1 MRASVLSDWLAQR
14 IERGSG
20 QPVYRQ
26 LHRLLQQAILSRE
39 LPAGARVPSSRLLAA
54 ELGIARNTVTQVY
67 EQLVLEGYVTSATG
81 RGTFVA
87 DTSPDEIVGAAEIG
101 SVDGRKNA
109 SLSGAARIGGGIATN
124 SPGVQGA
131 AGLAG
136 AGSEADRLADRGA
149 AGSAGSAGSAG
160 AAGAAGRGGSI
171 GSGHAPLASAT
182 ISATHAATSPETPSP
197 ILPAT
202 APFHRPAARALSTR
216 GARLIAGAGV
226 SKRQGGA
233 FMPGV
238 PDVSRFPARVWT
250 RLHNKYWRSL
260 RPDLLTY
267 APGGGLALLRHV
279 LADYLR
285 TSRSVR
291 CSPEQIIITTGIHQ
305 SIDLA
310 VRLLSDPGD
319 TIWTEDPCYWG
330 VRSVLHVSGLKARPV
345 AVDSEGLNPS
355 AADFAAPPPKL
366 ILVTPSHQ
374 YPLGMVM
381 SLARRRMLLE
391 YARQHQCW
399 IIEDDYDSEFRYGSR
414 PLASLQGLDT
424 AGQVIY
430 VGSFGKTLFPGLR
443 VGYLVAP
450 EPLAESFATASAEL
464 YREGQLLQQA
474 VLAEFI
480 AEGHFTSHIRK
491 MRALYGQ
498 RRQALLDAAT
508 RRYGD
513 ALPALGGDAGLHVVM
528 QLPEGSDDRAVAE
541 AALARNIVVR
551 PLSGYYSAR
560 ERAASGLLIGYACV
574 PDEDIAPAFDTL
586 AEAIDA
592 TLPTFA

>member
-14 IERGSG
+14 LDRGSA

-26 LHRLLQQAILSRE
+26 LHKLLQQAILSRE

-87 DTSPDEIVGAAEIG
+87 DTSPDEIVGATEIG
-101 SVDGRKNA
+101 SMQTRTNGGA
-109 SLSGAARIGGGIATN
+109 SGAALPAGKVATN
-124 SPGVQGA
+124 SQSAKGADALAAAAPGA
-131 AGLAG
+131 A
-136 AGSEADRLADRGA
+136 ST
-149 AGSAGSAGSAG
+149 
-160 AAGAAGRGGSI
+160 
-171 GSGHAPLASAT
+171 SGME
-182 ISATHAATSPETPSP
+182 AATQTQRST
-197 ILPAT
+197 
-202 APFHRPAARALSTR
+202 ARALSAR
-216 GARLIAGAGV
+216 GTRLITSAGV

-330 VRSVLHVSGLKARPV
+330 VRSVLHVSGLNTRPI

-355 AADFAAPPPKL
+355 AGDFAAPPPRL
-366 ILVTPSHQ
+366 MLVTPSHQ

-450 EPLAESFATASAEL
+450 EALAESFATASAEL

-498 RRQALLDAAT
+498 RRQVLLDAVA

-513 ALPALGGDAGLHVVM
+513 ALPAMGGDAGLHVVM

-551 PLSGYYSAR
+551 PLSGYYSSR
-560 ERAASGLLIGYACV
+560 ERANSGLLIGYACV
-574 PDEDIAPAFDTL
+574 PDEEIAPAFDTL
-586 AEAIDA
+586 AEAIDT
-592 TLPTFA
+592 TLPAFV

>member
-1 MRASVLSDWLAQR
+1 MRASMLSDWLAQR
-14 IERGSG
+14 LVRGG
-20 QPVYRQ
+20 GAQPIYRQ

-39 LPAGARVPSSRLLAA
+39 LPAGTRVPSSRLLAA

-87 DTSPDEIVGAAEIG
+87 DSSPDEIVGAAER
-101 SVDGRKNA
+101 DE
-109 SLSGAARIGGGIATN
+109 
-124 SPGVQGA
+124 
-131 AGLAG
+131 AG
-136 AGSEADRLADRGA
+136 AGASGKGGRARRPAGAGTADAA
-149 AGSAGSAGSAG
+149 AGPGGAGGPPAHSAGG
-160 AAGAAGRGGSI
+160 
-171 GSGHAPLASAT
+171 
-182 ISATHAATSPETPSP
+182 
-197 ILPAT
+197 
-202 APFHRPAARALSTR
+202 ALSAR
-216 GARLIAGAGV
+216 GARLVAGAGV

-238 PDVSRFPARVWT
+238 PDVSRFPARVWM
-250 RLHNKYWRSL
+250 RLHNKYWRRL

-267 APGGGLALLRHV
+267 APGGGLASLREA

-291 CSPEQIIITTGIHQ
+291 CTPEQIVITTGIHQ

-310 VRLLSDPGD
+310 VRLLTDPGD
-319 TIWTEDPCYWG
+319 AIWTEDPCYWG
-330 VRSVLHVSGLKARPV
+330 MRSVLQVSGLTTRPI
-345 AVDSEGLNPS
+345 AVDDEGIAPD
-355 AADFAAPPPKL
+355 AADLAVPPKL
-366 ILVTPSHQ
+366 MLVTPSHQ

-391 YARQHQCW
+391 YARQHGAW

-424 AGQVIY
+424 SGQVIY

-450 EPLAESFATASAEL
+450 EPLAGSFATASAEL

-480 AEGHFTSHIRK
+480 AEGHFVSHIRK
-491 MRALYGQ
+491 MRALYGL
-498 RRQALLDAAT
+498 RRQTLLDVLA

-513 ALPALGGDAGLHVVM
+513 ALPAVGGDAGLHLVM
-528 QLPEGSDDRAVAE
+528 RLPDGADDQALAR
-541 AALARNIVVR
+541 AALERNIVVR
-551 PLSGYYSAR
+551 ALSGYYADAS
-560 ERAASGLLIGYACV
+560 RAAPGLLLGYACV
-574 PDEDIAPAFDTL
+574 HEDEIGAAFDTL
-586 AEAIDA
+586 AQAIDA
-592 TLPTFA
+592 VVFARRAG

>member
-1 MRASVLSDWLAQR
+1 MRSSVLSDWLAQR
-14 IERGSG
+14 LDRGSE
-20 QPVYRQ
+20 QPLYRQ

-39 LPAGARVPSSRLLAA
+39 LPAGARMPSSRLLAG

-67 EQLVLEGYVTSATG
+67 EQLALEGYVTSATG
-81 RGTFVA
+81 RGTTVA
-87 DTSPDEIVGAAEIG
+87 DTSPDEIVGASE
-101 SVDGRKNA
+101 SVTATDRRA
-109 SLSGAARIGGGIATN
+109 LAAPLAPTAMPTPRRALSARGARL
-124 SPGVQGA
+124 
-131 AGLAG
+131 LAG
-136 AGSEADRLADRGA
+136 AG
-149 AGSAGSAGSAG
+149 
-160 AAGAAGRGGSI
+160 
-171 GSGHAPLASAT
+171 
-182 ISATHAATSPETPSP
+182 
-197 ILPAT
+197 
-202 APFHRPAARALSTR
+202 F
-216 GARLIAGAGV
+216 
-226 SKRQGGA
+226 SKRQWGA

-238 PDVSRFPARVWT
+238 PDVSRFPSRIWT
-250 RLHNKYWRSL
+250 RLHNKYWR
-260 RPDLLTY
+260 RPRLDLLTY
-267 APGGGLALLRHV
+267 APGGGLAQLRHA

-291 CSPEQIIITTGIHQ
+291 CTPEQIVITTGIHQ
-305 SIDLA
+305 SVDLA

-319 TIWTEDPCYWG
+319 VIWTEDPCYWG
-330 VRSVLHVSGLKARPV
+330 VRSVLHVSGLESRPI
-345 AVDSEGLNPS
+345 AVDSEGIAPS
-355 AADFAAPPPKL
+355 PDELAAPPKL

-443 VGYLVAP
+443 VGYLVVP
-450 EPLAESFATASAEL
+450 EALAESFATASAEL

-480 AEGHFTSHIRK
+480 AEGHFTSHIRR

-498 RRQALLDAAT
+498 RRQLLLDAAA

-513 ALPALGGDAGLHVVM
+513 AFAALGGDAGLHLVM
-528 QLPEGSDDRAVAE
+528 QLPEGADDRAVAA
-541 AALARNIVVR
+541 AALERDIVVR
-551 PLSGYYSAR
+551 ALSGYYAAPS
-560 ERAASGLLIGYACV
+560 RAPSGLLLGYACV
-574 PDEDIAPAFDTL
+574 PDEEIAPAFEML
-586 AEAIDA
+586 ADALDA
-592 TLPTFA
+592 TLPAFA

>member
-14 IERGSG
+14 LERGSG

-87 DTSPDEIVGAAEIG
+87 DTSPDEIVGAVEIG
-101 SVDGRKNA
+101 SLQTWKNVA
-109 SLSGAARIGGGIATN
+109 GSGSAPYFGAARRVGDSGSVATNSLSGQA
-124 SPGVQGA
+124 S
-131 AGLAG
+131 AGLDG
-136 AGSEADRLADRGA
+136 APAAAAASIEPMAAAQDRRADVSASA
-149 AGSAGSAGSAG
+149 FASAGP
-160 AAGAAGRGGSI
+160 
-171 GSGHAPLASAT
+171 AP
-182 ISATHAATSPETPSP
+182 AATQAQRT
-197 ILPAT
+197 
-202 APFHRPAARALSTR
+202 AARALSTR

-238 PDVSRFPARVWT
+238 PDVSRFPARIWT

-305 SIDLA
+305 SVDLA

-330 VRSVLHVSGLKARPV
+330 VRSVMQVSGLKPRPI
-345 AVDSEGLNPS
+345 AVDAEGINPS
-355 AADFAAPPPKL
+355 PDDFAAAPPKL

-498 RRQALLDAAT
+498 RRQVLLDAVS

-513 ALPALGGDAGLHVVM
+513 ALPAMGGDAGLHVVM

-574 PDEDIAPAFDTL
+574 PDEEIAPAFDTL

-592 TLPTFA
+592 SLPVLG

>member
-14 IERGSG
+14 LDRGSA

-26 LHRLLQQAILSRE
+26 LHKLLQQAILSRE

-87 DTSPDEIVGAAEIG
+87 DTSPDEIVGATEIG
-101 SVDGRKNA
+101 SIETRKNINV
-109 SLSGAARIGGGIATN
+109 SGAVPPPGRVATN
-124 SPGVQGA
+124 SQIARGAESLAAVAPGVSA
-131 AGLAG
+131 A
-136 AGSEADRLADRGA
+136 
-149 AGSAGSAGSAG
+149 
-160 AAGAAGRGGSI
+160 
-171 GSGHAPLASAT
+171 SG
-182 ISATHAATSPETPSP
+182 PETV
-197 ILPAT
+197 AT
-202 APFHRPAARALSTR
+202 AQPQRPTARALSAR
-216 GARLIAGAGV
+216 GARLIGSAGV

-305 SIDLA
+305 SVDLA

-330 VRSVLHVSGLKARPV
+330 VRSVLHVSGLNTRPI

-355 AADFAAPPPKL
+355 PADFAAPPPRL
-366 ILVTPSHQ
+366 MLVTPSHQ

-450 EPLAESFATASAEL
+450 EALAESFATASAEL

-498 RRQALLDAAT
+498 RRQVLLDVVS

-513 ALPALGGDAGLHVVM
+513 ALPAMGGDAGLHVVM

-551 PLSGYYSAR
+551 PLSGYYSSR
-560 ERAASGLLIGYACV
+560 ERANPGLLIGYACV
-574 PDEDIAPAFDTL
+574 PDEEIAPAFETL
-586 AEAIDA
+586 AEAIDT
-592 TLPTFA
+592 TLPAFV

>member
-1 MRASVLSDWLAQR
+1 MRSSVLSDWLAQR
-14 IERGSG
+14 LVRGG
-20 QPVYRQ
+20 GAQPIYRQ

-39 LPAGARVPSSRLLAA
+39 LPAGARFPSSRLLAA

-67 EQLVLEGYVTSATG
+67 EQLALEGYVTSATG

-87 DTSPDEIVGAAEIG
+87 DSAPDEIVGAGEAAAARTP
-101 SVDGRKNA
+101 DA
-109 SLSGAARIGGGIATN
+109 SGAA
-124 SPGVQGA
+124 
-131 AGLAG
+131 
-136 AGSEADRLADRGA
+136 
-149 AGSAGSAGSAG
+149 
-160 AAGAAGRGGSI
+160 
-171 GSGHAPLASAT
+171 
-182 ISATHAATSPETPSP
+182 
-197 ILPAT
+197 
-202 APFHRPAARALSTR
+202 AARPLSAR
-216 GARLIAGAGV
+216 GARLLGAAGV

-250 RLHNKYWRSL
+250 RLHNKYWRRL

-267 APGGGLALLRHV
+267 APGGGLALLRET

-285 TSRSVR
+285 TARSVR
-291 CSPEQIIITTGIHQ
+291 CTPEQIVITTGIHQ
-305 SIDLA
+305 SVDLA
-310 VRLLSDPGD
+310 VRLLTDPGD
-319 TIWTEDPCYWG
+319 VIWTEDPCYWG
-330 VRSVLHVSGLKARPV
+330 VRSVLNVSGLTTRPIP
-345 AVDSEGLNPS
+345 VDDEGIAPS
-355 AADFAAPPPKL
+355 AADLAEPPKL
-366 ILVTPSHQ
+366 MLVTPSHQ

-391 YARQHQCW
+391 YARQHGCW

-414 PLASLQGLDT
+414 PFASLQGLDT

-480 AEGHFTSHIRK
+480 AEGHFVSHIRK
-491 MRALYGQ
+491 MRTLYGQ
-498 RRQALLDAAT
+498 RREVLLEAVA

-513 ALPALGGDAGLHVVM
+513 TLHALGSDAGLHLVTL
-528 QLPEGSDDRAVAE
+528 LPDGVDDRAVAQ
-541 AALARNIVVR
+541 AALERNIVAR
-551 PLSGYYSAR
+551 PLSGYYADR
-560 ERAASGLLIGYACV
+560 ERASSGLLLGYACV
-574 PDEDIAPAFDTL
+574 PEDEIATAFATL
-586 AEAIDA
+586 AEAIDEQA
-592 TLPTFA
+592 FGAAIAAV

>member
-101 SVDGRKNA
+101 SLRELKNT
-109 SLSGAARIGGGIATN
+109 LGSGSAPNSMATARADDPGLIATN
-124 SPGVQGA
+124 SPLGA
-131 AGLAG
+131 HARDTHA
-136 AGSEADRLADRGA
+136 RGA
-149 AGSAGSAGSAG
+149 RISPG
-160 AAGAAGRGGSI
+160 ADGLPSTMAM
-171 GSGHAPLASAT
+171 PASQAHFLR
-182 ISATHAATSPETPSP
+182 ADAEETP
-197 ILPAT
+197 
-202 APFHRPAARALSTR
+202 APFAPTQAQRTAARALSTR

-238 PDVSRFPARVWT
+238 PDVSRFPARIWT

-305 SIDLA
+305 SVDLA

-330 VRSVLHVSGLKARPV
+330 VRSVLQVSGLKPRPI
-345 AVDSEGLNPS
+345 AVDSEGINPS
-355 AADFAAPPPKL
+355 AADFAAAPPKL

-498 RRQALLDAAT
+498 RRQVLLDALT

-513 ALPALGGDAGLHVVM
+513 ALPAMGGDAGLHVVM

-551 PLSGYYSAR
+551 PLSGYYSER

-574 PDEDIAPAFDTL
+574 PDEEIAPAFDTL

-592 TLPTFA
+592 SLPAFAW

>member
-14 IERGSG
+14 LDRGSG

-39 LPAGARVPSSRLLAA
+39 LPAGSRVPSSRLLAA
-54 ELGIARNTVTQVY
+54 ELGIARNTVTQVF

-87 DTSPDEIVGAAEIG
+87 ESAPDDVIGLDAAPSPEQTAA
-101 SVDGRKNA
+101 
-109 SLSGAARIGGGIATN
+109 
-124 SPGVQGA
+124 P
-131 AGLAG
+131 
-136 AGSEADRLADRGA
+136 SEAD
-149 AGSAGSAGSAG
+149 
-160 AAGAAGRGGSI
+160 
-171 GSGHAPLASAT
+171 APRT
-182 ISATHAATSPETPSP
+182 
-197 ILPAT
+197 
-202 APFHRPAARALSTR
+202 LSTR

-226 SKRQGGA
+226 SRRQGGA

-238 PDVSRFPARVWT
+238 PDVSRFPARVWS
-250 RLHNKYWRSL
+250 RLNAKYWRAP

-267 APGGGLALLRHV
+267 APGGGLSLLRHV
-279 LADYLR
+279 LADYLH

-291 CSPEQIIITTGIHQ
+291 CTPEQIVITTGIHQ

-319 TIWTEDPCYWG
+319 VIWTEDPCYWG
-330 VRSVLHVSGLKARPV
+330 VRSVLHVSGLQSRPIP
-345 AVDSEGLNPS
+345 VDDEGIAPS
-355 AADFAAPPPKL
+355 PADLAQPPKL
-366 ILVTPSHQ
+366 MLVTPSHQ

-391 YARQHQCW
+391 YARQNQCW

-443 VGYLVAP
+443 VGYLVVP
-450 EPLAESFATASAEL
+450 EALAESFATASAEL

-480 AEGHFTSHIRK
+480 AEGHFTSHIRR
-491 MRALYGQ
+491 MRTLYGQ
-498 RRQALLDAAT
+498 RRQTLLDAAAQ
-508 RRYGD
+508 RYGD
-513 ALPALGGDAGLHVVM
+513 AFTAVGGDAGLHLVM
-528 QLPEGSDDRAVAE
+528 RLPDGTDDRAAAT
-541 AALARNIVVR
+541 AALERNIVVR
-551 PLSGYYSAR
+551 ALSGYYAQPASAP
-560 ERAASGLLIGYACV
+560 SGLLLGYACV
-574 PDEDIAPAFDTL
+574 PDDEIAPAFNTL
-586 AEAIDA
+586 ADALDA
-592 TLPTFA
+592 TVGPLERIALSV

>member
-1 MRASVLSDWLAQR
+1 MRVSVLSDWLAQR
-14 IERGSG
+14 IVRGG
-20 QPVYRQ
+20 GAQPIYRQ
-26 LHRLLQQAILSRE
+26 LHRLLQQAILTRE

-67 EQLVLEGYVTSATG
+67 EQLALEGYVSSATG

-87 DTSPDEIVGAAEIG
+87 DSAPDEIVGAPAE
-101 SVDGRKNA
+101 SPR
-109 SLSGAARIGGGIATN
+109 GA
-124 SPGVQGA
+124 
-131 AGLAG
+131 
-136 AGSEADRLADRGA
+136 RGA
-149 AGSAGSAGSAG
+149 AASGAGASIGGTASGLASGLAFDTASGSASGSASGTASGSAS
-160 AAGAAGRGGSI
+160 GSA
-171 GSGHAPLASAT
+171 SGTASDPASAPGFARRSL
-182 ISATHAATSPETPSP
+182 SA
-197 ILPAT
+197 
-202 APFHRPAARALSTR
+202 R
-216 GARLIAGAGV
+216 GACLVGGAGV

-250 RLHNKYWRSL
+250 RLHNKYWRRL
-260 RPDLLTY
+260 RPELLTY
-267 APGGGLALLRHV
+267 APGGGLASLREA

-291 CSPEQIIITTGIHQ
+291 CAPEQIIVTTGIHQ

-310 VRLLSDPGD
+310 VRLLTDPGD
-319 TIWTEDPCYWG
+319 VIWTEDPCYWG
-330 VRSVLHVSGLKARPV
+330 VRSVMHVSGLTTRPIS
-345 AVDSEGLNPS
+345 VDEEGIAPTP
-355 AADFAAPPPKL
+355 ADFAAPPKL
-366 ILVTPSHQ
+366 MLVTPSHQ

-381 SLARRRMLLE
+381 SLARRRTLLE
-391 YARQHQCW
+391 YARQHGAW

-430 VGSFGKTLFPGLR
+430 VGSFSKTLFPGLR

-480 AEGHFTSHIRK
+480 AEGHFVSHIRK
-491 MRALYGQ
+491 MRTLYGQ
-498 RRQALLDAAT
+498 RRQTLLDALA

-513 ALPALGGDAGLHVVM
+513 ALPAVGGDAGLHLVM
-528 QLPEGSDDRAVAE
+528 RLPDGADDRAVAR
-541 AALARNIVVR
+541 AALERDIVVR
-551 PLSGYYSAR
+551 ALSGYYADAK
-560 ERAASGLLIGYACV
+560 RAGSGLLLGYACV
-574 PDEDIAPAFDTL
+574 PEDEIGRAFDTL
-586 AEAIDA
+586 SYAIDDMVFGREA
-592 TLPTFA
+592 AASAADRAERAAAAR

>member
-14 IERGSG
+14 LDRGNG
-20 QPVYRQ
+20 QPIYRQ

-39 LPAGARVPSSRLLAA
+39 LPAGTKVPSSRLLAA
-54 ELGIARNTVTQVY
+54 ELGIARNTVTQVF

-87 DTSPDEIVGAAEIG
+87 ESAPDEIVGSFDAALEQT
-101 SVDGRKNA
+101 S
-109 SLSGAARIGGGIATN
+109 
-124 SPGVQGA
+124 
-131 AGLAG
+131 
-136 AGSEADRLADRGA
+136 
-149 AGSAGSAGSAG
+149 SA
-160 AAGAAGRGGSI
+160 
-171 GSGHAPLASAT
+171 P
-182 ISATHAATSPETPSP
+182 AATSAEP
-197 ILPAT
+197 
-202 APFHRPAARALSTR
+202 ALSVR

-238 PDVSRFPARVWT
+238 PDVSRFPARVWS
-250 RLHNKYWRSL
+250 RLHTKYWRRP

-279 LADYLR
+279 LADYLH
-285 TSRSVR
+285 TARSVR
-291 CSPEQIIITTGIHQ
+291 CTPGQIIITTGIHQ
-305 SIDLA
+305 SVDLA

-319 TIWTEDPCYWG
+319 LIWTEDPCYWG
-330 VRSVLHVSGLKARPV
+330 VRSVLHVSGLQSRPIP
-345 AVDSEGLNPS
+345 VDDEGINPS
-355 AADFAAPPPKL
+355 PADLAAPPKL
-366 ILVTPSHQ
+366 MLVTPSHQ

-391 YARQHQCW
+391 YARQNQCW
-399 IIEDDYDSEFRYGSR
+399 IIEDDYDSEYRYGSR

-443 VGYLVAP
+443 VGYIVVP
-450 EPLAESFATASAEL
+450 EALAESFATASAEL

-491 MRALYGQ
+491 MRTLYGQ
-498 RRQALLDAAT
+498 RRQTLLDAAAQ
-508 RRYGD
+508 RYGS
-513 ALPALGGDAGLHVVM
+513 AFSAVGGDAGLHLVM
-528 QLPEGSDDRAVAE
+528 QLPDGTDDRSVAA
-541 AALARNIVVR
+541 AALKRNIVVR
-551 PLSGYYSAR
+551 ALSGYYA
-560 ERAASGLLIGYACV
+560 EPANAPSGLLLGYACV
-574 PDEDIAPAFDTL
+574 PDDEIAPAFNTL
-586 AEAIDA
+586 ADA
-592 TLPTFA
+592 VDETLGQLA

>member
-14 IERGSG
+14 LERGSG

-67 EQLVLEGYVTSATG
+67 EQLVLEGYVMSATG

-87 DTSPDEIVGAAEIG
+87 DTSPDEIVDAAEIG
-101 SVDGRKNA
+101 SIGLVKTPIK
-109 SLSGAARIGGGIATN
+109 SGAIASQSRTSATN
-124 SPGVQGA
+124 SQIDA
-131 AGLAG
+131 ALAV
-136 AGSEADRLADRGA
+136 LPP
-149 AGSAGSAGSAG
+149 
-160 AAGAAGRGGSI
+160 
-171 GSGHAPLASAT
+171 PLAVAADLRDDDALTRFSGAPPASQSAQ
-182 ISATHAATSPETPSP
+182 P
-197 ILPAT
+197 
-202 APFHRPAARALSTR
+202 HRPAARALSAR

-238 PDVSRFPARVWT
+238 PDVSRFPARIWT
-250 RLHNKYWRSL
+250 RLHNKYWRTL

-305 SIDLA
+305 SVDLA

-330 VRSVLHVSGLKARPV
+330 VRSVLHVSGLKPRPI
-345 AVDSEGLNPS
+345 AVDSEGINPS

-381 SLARRRMLLE
+381 SLARRRTLLE

-498 RRQALLDAAT
+498 RRQALLDAAA

-513 ALPALGGDAGLHVVM
+513 ALPAMGGDAGLHVVM

-551 PLSGYYSAR
+551 PLSGYYSER
-560 ERAASGLLIGYACV
+560 ERAAAGLLIGYACV
-574 PDEDIAPAFDTL
+574 PDEEIVPAFDSL
-586 AEAIDA
+586 GEAIDIGIS
-592 TLPTFA
+592 L

>member
-14 IERGSG
+14 LERGSG
-20 QPVYRQ
+20 QPIYRQ

-39 LPAGARVPSSRLLAA
+39 LPAGSKVPSSRLLAN

-67 EQLVLEGYVTSATG
+67 EQLALEGYVTSTTG

-87 DTSPDEIVGAAEIG
+87 DSAPDEIVGAP
-101 SVDGRKNA
+101 NA
-109 SLSGAARIGGGIATN
+109 PHASNAVGAPA
-124 SPGVQGA
+124 
-131 AGLAG
+131 
-136 AGSEADRLADRGA
+136 
-149 AGSAGSAGSAG
+149 
-160 AAGAAGRGGSI
+160 
-171 GSGHAPLASAT
+171 
-182 ISATHAATSPETPSP
+182 
-197 ILPAT
+197 PAT
-202 APFHRPAARALSTR
+202 GAVPSQPLSARRALSTR

-226 SKRQGGA
+226 SKRQWGA

-238 PDVSRFPARVWT
+238 PDVSKFPARVWS
-250 RLHNKYWRSL
+250 RLHNKYWRRL

-267 APGGGLALLRHV
+267 APGGGLALLRHA

-291 CSPEQIIITTGIHQ
+291 CTPEQIIITTGIHQ
-305 SIDLA
+305 SVDLA

-319 TIWTEDPCYWG
+319 VIWTEDPCYWG
-330 VRSVLHVSGLKARPV
+330 VRSVLHVSGLQSRPV
-345 AVDSEGLNPS
+345 AVDAEGINPS
-355 AADFAAPPPKL
+355 ADDLAQPPKL
-366 ILVTPSHQ
+366 MLVTPSHQ

-443 VGYLVAP
+443 IGYLVVP
-450 EPLAESFATASAEL
+450 EALAESFATASAEL

-491 MRALYGQ
+491 MRTLYGQ
-498 RRQALLDAAT
+498 RRQAVLDAAAH
-508 RRYGD
+508 RYGE
-513 ALPALGGDAGLHVVM
+513 AMPAVGGDAGLHVVM
-528 QLPEGSDDRAVAE
+528 QLPEGADDRAVAA
-541 AALARNIVVR
+541 AALERNIVVR
-551 PLSGYYSAR
+551 ALSGYYAHPS
-560 ERAASGLLIGYACV
+560 RAPSGLLIGYACV
-574 PDEDIAPAFDTL
+574 PDEEIAPAFNTLADAIDTTL
-586 AEAIDA
+586 AE
-592 TLPTFA
+592 FA

>member
-14 IERGSG
+14 LVRDGA
-20 QPVYRQ
+20 QPIYRQ

-39 LPAGARVPSSRLLAA
+39 LPAGTRVPSSRLLAA

-87 DTSPDEIVGAAEIG
+87 DSSPDEIVGAAER
-101 SVDGRKNA
+101 DEA
-109 SLSGAARIGGGIATN
+109 GGGAGGKGGGAGARR
-124 SPGVQGA
+124 PGR
-131 AGLAG
+131 AG
-136 AGSEADRLADRGA
+136 AGAAAADVAANPGGA
-149 AGSAGSAGSAG
+149 GGSPAPPPVRS
-160 AAGAAGRGGSI
+160 AAGA
-171 GSGHAPLASAT
+171 
-182 ISATHAATSPETPSP
+182 
-197 ILPAT
+197 
-202 APFHRPAARALSTR
+202 LSVR
-216 GARLIAGAGV
+216 GARLVAGAGV

-238 PDVSRFPARVWT
+238 PDVSRFPARVWM
-250 RLHNKYWRSL
+250 RLHNKYWRRL

-267 APGGGLALLRHV
+267 APGGGLASLREA

-291 CSPEQIIITTGIHQ
+291 CTPEQIVITTGIHQ

-310 VRLLSDPGD
+310 VRLLTDPGD
-319 TIWTEDPCYWG
+319 AIWTEDPCYWG
-330 VRSVLHVSGLKARPV
+330 MRSVLQVSGLTTRPI
-345 AVDSEGLNPS
+345 AVDDEGIAPG
-355 AADFAAPPPKL
+355 AADLAAPPKL
-366 ILVTPSHQ
+366 MLVTPSHQ

-391 YARQHQCW
+391 YARQHGAW

-424 AGQVIY
+424 SGQVIY

-480 AEGHFTSHIRK
+480 AEGHFVSHIRK
-491 MRALYGQ
+491 MRALYGL
-498 RRQALLDAAT
+498 RRQTLLDVLA

-513 ALPALGGDAGLHVVM
+513 ALPAMGGDAGLHLVM
-528 QLPEGSDDRAVAE
+528 RLPDGADDHAVAR
-541 AALARNIVVR
+541 AALERNIVVR
-551 PLSGYYSAR
+551 ALSGYYADAS
-560 ERAASGLLIGYACV
+560 RAAPGLLLGYACV
-574 PDEDIAPAFDTL
+574 HEDEIGAAFDTL
-586 AEAIDA
+586 AQAIDEVV
-592 TLPTFA
+592 FARRDG

>member
-14 IERGSG
+14 LERGSG
-20 QPVYRQ
+20 QPIYRQ

-39 LPAGARVPSSRLLAA
+39 LSAGSKVPSSRLLAT

-67 EQLVLEGYVTSATG
+67 EQLALEGYVTSTTG

-87 DTSPDEIVGAAEIG
+87 DSAPDEIVGAPDPA
-101 SVDGRKNA
+101 V
-109 SLSGAARIGGGIATN
+109 
-124 SPGVQGA
+124 
-131 AGLAG
+131 
-136 AGSEADRLADRGA
+136 
-149 AGSAGSAGSAG
+149 
-160 AAGAAGRGGSI
+160 
-171 GSGHAPLASAT
+171 
-182 ISATHAATSPETPSP
+182 AATPPQAEP
-197 ILPAT
+197 LPQLQPQPLSA
-202 APFHRPAARALSTR
+202 RRALSTR

-226 SKRQGGA
+226 SKRQWGA

-238 PDVSRFPARVWT
+238 PDVSKFPARVWS
-250 RLHNKYWRSL
+250 RLHNKYWRRL

-291 CSPEQIIITTGIHQ
+291 CTPEQIIITTGIHQ
-305 SIDLA
+305 SVDLA

-319 TIWTEDPCYWG
+319 VIWTEDPCYWG
-330 VRSVLHVSGLKARPV
+330 VRSVLHVSGLESRPI
-345 AVDSEGLNPS
+345 AVDAEGVNPS
-355 AADFAAPPPKL
+355 SDDLAHPPKL
-366 ILVTPSHQ
+366 MLVTPSHQ

-443 VGYLVAP
+443 IGYLVVP
-450 EPLAESFATASAEL
+450 EALAESFATASAEL

-491 MRALYGQ
+491 MRTLYGQ
-498 RRQALLDAAT
+498 RRQAVLDAAMH
-508 RRYGD
+508 RYGD
-513 ALPALGGDAGLHVVM
+513 ALPAVGGDAGLHVVM
-528 QLPEGSDDRAVAE
+528 QLPEGADDRAVAA
-541 AALARNIVVR
+541 AALERNIVVR
-551 PLSGYYSAR
+551 PLSGYYAQP
-560 ERAASGLLIGYACV
+560 AYAPSGLLIGYACV
-574 PDEDIAPAFDTL
+574 PDEEIGPAFNTL
-586 AEAIDA
+586 ADAIDA
-592 TLPTFA
+592 TLPAFV

>member
-14 IERGSG
+14 LVRGSE
-20 QPVYRQ
+20 QPIYRQ

-39 LPAGARVPSSRLLAA
+39 LPAGTRVPSSRLLAA

-67 EQLVLEGYVTSATG
+67 EQLALEGYVNSATG

-87 DTSPDEIVGAAEIG
+87 DSAPDEIVGAP
-101 SVDGRKNA
+101 SD
-109 SLSGAARIGGGIATN
+109 
-124 SPGVQGA
+124 PA
-131 AGLAG
+131 AGTAVV
-136 AGSEADRLADRGA
+136 ASPARRLSARG
-149 AGSAGSAGSAG
+149 
-160 AAGAAGRGGSI
+160 
-171 GSGHAPLASAT
+171 
-182 ISATHAATSPETPSP
+182 
-197 ILPAT
+197 
-202 APFHRPAARALSTR
+202 TR
-216 GARLIAGAGV
+216 LVEGAGV

-250 RLHNKYWRSL
+250 RLHNKYWRRL

-267 APGGGLALLRHV
+267 APGGGLALLREA

-291 CSPEQIIITTGIHQ
+291 CTPEQIVITTGIHQ

-310 VRLLSDPGD
+310 VRLLTDPGD
-319 TIWTEDPCYWG
+319 AIWTEDPCYWG
-330 VRSVLHVSGLKARPV
+330 VRSVLNVSGLTTRPIP
-345 AVDSEGLNPS
+345 VDDEGIAPS
-355 AADFAAPPPKL
+355 AADLAEPPKL
-366 ILVTPSHQ
+366 MLVTPSHQ

-391 YARQHQCW
+391 YARQHGCW

-414 PLASLQGLDT
+414 PLASLQGLDSS
-424 AGQVIY
+424 GQVIY

-480 AEGHFTSHIRK
+480 AEGHFVSHIRK
-491 MRALYGQ
+491 MRTLYGQ
-498 RRQALLDAAT
+498 RREVLLDAVA

-513 ALPALGGDAGLHVVM
+513 TLQALGSDAGLHLVTR
-528 QLPEGSDDRAVAE
+528 LPDGVDDRAVAQ
-541 AALARNIVVR
+541 AALERNIVVR
-551 PLSGYYSAR
+551 PLSGYYAER
-560 ERAASGLLIGYACV
+560 KRAASGLLLGYACV
-574 PDEDIAPAFDTL
+574 PEDEIPAAFATL
-586 AEAIDA
+586 AEAIDERA
-592 TLPTFA
+592 FGKSAVAA

>member
-14 IERGSG
+14 LDRGNG

-39 LPAGARVPSSRLLAA
+39 LPAGSKVPSSRLLAA

-67 EQLVLEGYVTSATG
+67 EQLVLEGYVSSATG

-87 DTSPDEIVGAAEIG
+87 DSAPDEIIGALP
-101 SVDGRKNA
+101 D
-109 SLSGAARIGGGIATN
+109 AAVQR
-124 SPGVQGA
+124 GV
-131 AGLAG
+131 
-136 AGSEADRLADRGA
+136 S
-149 AGSAGSAGSAG
+149 GSAGKSASSGPG
-160 AAGAAGRGGSI
+160 IAAPQ
-171 GSGHAPLASAT
+171 PL
-182 ISATHAATSPETPSP
+182 
-197 ILPAT
+197 
-202 APFHRPAARALSTR
+202 PAARALSSR
-216 GARLIAGAGV
+216 GTRLIGGAGV

-238 PDVSRFPARVWT
+238 PDVSRFPARVWS
-250 RLHNKYWRSL
+250 RLHAKYWRSL

-291 CSPEQIIITTGIHQ
+291 CTPEQIIITTGIHQ
-305 SIDLA
+305 SVDLA

-319 TIWTEDPCYWG
+319 VIWTEDPCYWG
-330 VRSVLHVSGLKARPV
+330 VRSVLHVSGLQSRPI
-345 AVDSEGLNPS
+345 AVDEEGINPS
-355 AADFAAPPPKL
+355 ADDLAAPPKL
-366 ILVTPSHQ
+366 MLVTPSHQ

-443 VGYLVAP
+443 VGYLVVP
-450 EPLAESFATASAEL
+450 EALAESFATASAEL

-474 VLAEFI
+474 MLAEFI

-491 MRALYGQ
+491 MRTLYGQ
-498 RRQALLDAAT
+498 RRQALLDAAAH
-508 RRYGD
+508 RYGD
-513 ALPALGGDAGLHVVM
+513 ALPAVGGDAGLHLVM
-528 QLPEGSDDRAVAE
+528 QLPEGSDDRAVAR
-541 AALARNIVVR
+541 AALERNIVVR
-551 PLSGYYSAR
+551 PLSGYYA
-560 ERAASGLLIGYACV
+560 EPACAPSGLLIGYACV
-574 PDEDIAPAFDTL
+574 PDEEIAPAFNTL
-586 AEAIDA
+586 ADAIDV
-592 TLPTFA
+592 TLKQFA